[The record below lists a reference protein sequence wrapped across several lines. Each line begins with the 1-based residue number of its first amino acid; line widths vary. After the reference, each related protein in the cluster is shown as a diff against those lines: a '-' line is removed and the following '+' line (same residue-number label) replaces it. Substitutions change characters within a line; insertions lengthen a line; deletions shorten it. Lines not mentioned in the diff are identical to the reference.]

1 MHARDVKAVFWHLT
15 VEFDTSQARPRFASH
30 NAAPPPRAPRRLTT
44 TMPVL
49 AARHAVA
56 PSLARGLGA
65 RRGRVSASPGVARA
79 ASANAAADA
88 DRKVVVITGANT
100 GLGKISA
107 TEIARDPSYRVVMA
121 CRDQARGD
129 KAADDVAAATGNRPD
144 VMLLDLASLR
154 SVEDFAKRFEDTYG
168 RCDRLM
174 NNAGV
179 MALPKRTVTVDG
191 LETQMGVN
199 HFGHFHLT
207 NLMMPAIRAA
217 PGRKRIVV
225 LSSVAHE
232 FGHPDFDNYNSTGAF
247 GYLGSGWLTYGKT
260 KLANLYFTYEL
271 HRRLRNNGVLDVD
284 VNAVHPGIVDTDL
297 PRSLALNFYPLL
309 RRTGG
314 LITPAQG
321 ATGQIDACVGEA
333 WEGISG
339 KYVAEQSG
347 PRGSEVGP
355 GGKKGVFKVT
365 ESSRYSYDQE
375 AAARLW
381 KVSKALTGAGWEA
394 LGEGKV
400 EKASVAVSS
409 WM

>member
-1 MHARDVKAVFWHLT
+1 
-15 VEFDTSQARPRFASH
+15 
-30 NAAPPPRAPRRLTT
+30 
-44 TMPVL
+44 MPVL

-121 CRDQARGD
+121 CRDQTRGD

-207 NLMMPAIRAA
+207 NLHDARHPSRA
-217 PGRKRIVV
+217 REKK
-225 LSSVAHE
+225 
-232 FGHPDFDNYNSTGAF
+232 D
-247 GYLGSGWLTYGKT
+247 
-260 KLANLYFTYEL
+260 
-271 HRRLRNNGVLDVD
+271 RR
-284 VNAVHPGIVDTDL
+284 
-297 PRSLALNFYPLL
+297 PLL
-309 RRTGG
+309 RR
-314 LITPAQG
+314 ARVR
-321 ATGQIDACVGEA
+321 A
-333 WEGISG
+333 
-339 KYVAEQSG
+339 
-347 PRGSEVGP
+347 
-355 GGKKGVFKVT
+355 
-365 ESSRYSYDQE
+365 SR
-375 AAARLW
+375 L
-381 KVSKALTGAGWEA
+381 
-394 LGEGKV
+394 
-400 EKASVAVSS
+400 
-409 WM
+409 

>member
-15 VEFDTSQARPRFASH
+15 VEFDTSHARPRFASH

-217 PGRKRIVV
+217 PGRKRIV
-225 LSSVAHE
+225 S
-232 FGHPDFDNYNSTGAF
+232 
-247 GYLGSGWLTYGKT
+247 
-260 KLANLYFTYEL
+260 
-271 HRRLRNNGVLDVD
+271 
-284 VNAVHPGIVDTDL
+284 
-297 PRSLALNFYPLL
+297 PLL
-309 RRTGG
+309 RR
-314 LITPAQG
+314 ARVR
-321 ATGQIDACVGEA
+321 A
-333 WEGISG
+333 
-339 KYVAEQSG
+339 
-347 PRGSEVGP
+347 
-355 GGKKGVFKVT
+355 
-365 ESSRYSYDQE
+365 SR
-375 AAARLW
+375 L
-381 KVSKALTGAGWEA
+381 
-394 LGEGKV
+394 
-400 EKASVAVSS
+400 
-409 WM
+409 